1 MNKLYSVVFDN
12 DPDFPGQLQFC
23 NVASDEDFMDGA
35 GTNITAD
42 LAYAKEVAA
51 MCKFN
56 YPEIDY
62 RVVEI
67 TMKDVE

>member
-23 NVASDEDFMDGA
+23 NVASDEEYWTGG
-35 GTNITAD
+35 GTNITQN
-42 LAYAKEVAA
+42 LEYATEVAN

-56 YPEIDY
+56 YPEVNY
-62 RVVEI
+62 RVVEVALKE
-67 TMKDVE
+67 MV